1 MSAANKAD
9 KRERRE
15 KREKREKRH
24 QADDSGRRRNAARK
38 ARKLMEK
45 KADAMP
51 VVELGGPKQERVV
64 DADLVDPAPS
74 GGIMEVFQQ
83 GYLLRLIVGRQLAQQ
98 YAASLLGLLW
108 SYIQPGLRFTVYFF
122 VFGVVLKN
130 AHGDLSN
137 FALRL
142 FAGMVF
148 VHYFTETWSGGT
160 RSIYQNRNLVMKMR
174 VPREIFPVASM
185 VTAAYH
191 TGPQVLILAGAC
203 LFLGWSF
210 SWTAIAAGLLGFAIL
225 ITFSMTLA
233 LTFSALNVFYRDFQN
248 IVQTVTQFMHFL
260 VPMMYTYS
268 MLHKMGQSHPWA
280 YELYFGNPLAE
291 GVLLVQRFFWAPT
304 VDPDEVA
311 AQFPSDLFERGLI
324 MLAICSILLVLA
336 QRLFARLEGK
346 FPERL

>member
-1 MSAANKAD
+1 VKPAGKAAD
-9 KRERRE
+9 KAER
-15 KREKREKRH
+15 KAAAKRH
-24 QADDSGRRRNAARK
+24 QVDETGRRRKAARK
-38 ARKLMEK
+38 ARKMFEK
-45 KADAMP
+45 RADSMP
-51 VVELGGPKQERVV
+51 VVELEGPKQERIV
-64 DADLVDPAPS
+64 DAELVDPAPR
-74 GGIMEVFQQ
+74 GGIVEVLQQ

-122 VFGVVLKN
+122 VFGVVLKS
-130 AHGDLSN
+130 AHGDLDN

-148 VHYFTETWSGGT
+148 VHYFTETWGGGT

-191 TGPQVLILAGAC
+191 TGPQILILVVAC
-203 LFLGWSF
+203 LLVGWSF
-210 SWTAIAAGLLGFAIL
+210 SWTAIAAGMLGFAIL

-268 MLHKMGQSHPWA
+268 MIHKLSENHQWA
-280 YELYFGNPLAE
+280 YELYFANPLAE

-304 VDPDEVA
+304 VDPDDAA
-311 AQFPSDLFERGLI
+311 AQFPSDLFPRGLI
-324 MLAICSILLVLA
+324 MLAICAILLVLA